1 MRICFTGR
9 PGPSDELLIQQLAE
23 AGFRVEVVGSR
34 APRDADLPPGVAGR
48 QADLS
53 VPGDWQ
59 SALDGCDLVVH
70 RPDPDGPVVG
80 TPAAAAAIDAVFQVV
95 WGIEQVEHPPALLLV
110 LLPPALDPSG
120 VTVFEEVVGRLAR
133 DGVRTLLRK
142 PDGPA
147 ALGSCVREAIRSLD
161 DRPGASRGTEPR
173 PGSVLFPLDE
183 FLLDRAGGLH
193 PERLRL
199 LRRLR
204 EAGPGVIL
212 STSRPAH
219 PATSLLG
226 ASGAADMVIAA
237 EGSVLVDAARQEVL
251 RTELIDPDHVLGI
264 GLAIRTA
271 EPSIGLQVERGMH
284 AFCSHPRTPP
294 PALDW
299 LFAGGTPC
307 DVQKL
312 LQRPATRMLLH
323 GRPRRLRSA
332 VDALAGI
339 PGMDGSV
346 RLIDYAPDCIGIV
359 GPSADRSV
367 GLQRAESIL
376 GVPRYSTLV
385 CVGRGDAH
393 LLERWPRSCTWGG
406 PAGPACSVTGEI
418 LPEDPSSDPVGFLLE
433 RLAPFR
439 PPMPTE

>member
-9 PGPSDELLIQQLAE
+9 PGPTDELMIQQLAE
-23 AGFRVEVVGSR
+23 AGFRLEVVAFP
-34 APRDADLPPGVAGR
+34 APRDADTPPGVVWR
-48 QADLS
+48 PADLS
-53 VPGDWQ
+53 IPGDWQ
-59 SALDGCDLVVH
+59 SALEGCDLVVH
-70 RPDPDGPVVG
+70 RPDPDEPVV
-80 TPAAAAAIDAVFQVV
+80 DAVDAADAMFQVV
-95 WGIEQVEHPPALLLV
+95 WGIEQADHPPALLLV
-110 LLPPALDPSG
+110 LLPPGVDPSRAAAL
-120 VTVFEEVVGRLAR
+120 EDVVGRLAR

-147 ALGSCVREAIRSLD
+147 ALGACVREAIRSLD
-161 DRPGASRGTEPR
+161 DRPGTPHGAGPR

-183 FLLDRAGGLH
+183 FLLDGSGAPH

-199 LRRLR
+199 LKRLR
-204 EAGPGVIL
+204 EAGLGVIL

-219 PATSLLG
+219 PATTLIGS
-226 ASGAADMVIAA
+226 SGSVDMVVAA

-264 GLAIRTA
+264 GLALRTA
-271 EPSIGLQVERGMH
+271 DASIGIQVERGMH
-284 AFCSHPRTPP
+284 AFCSHPRTVS

-307 DVQKL
+307 DVQQL

-332 VDALAGI
+332 VDLVAGT
-339 PGMDGSV
+339 PGMGGNV
-346 RLIDYAPDCIGIV
+346 RLIDYAADCIGIV
-359 GPSADRSV
+359 GPTADRSV

-385 CVGRGDAH
+385 CVGRGDEH
-393 LLERWPRSCTWGG
+393 LLERWARSCTWRG
-406 PAGPACSVTGEI
+406 PAGPACPGTTEI
-418 LPEDPSSDPVGFLLE
+418 LPEDPSSDPVSFLLE
-433 RLAPFR
+433 RLDPFR